1 MSELPESLDP
11 YDDPEFRLY
20 VTHVRENLIPKID
33 QSRFTMAMVPTGPT
47 DVKFAIELGLSI
59 MLGKPIIL
67 VVRPGTKI
75 PWKLTKIADSVIELP
90 DGWETNEKAQTR
102 VRKAIEGV
110 MKKQLPPKANP

>member
-1 MSELPESLDP
+1 MTSLPPDSVDP
-11 YDDPEFRLY
+11 YDDPDFKLY

-33 QSRFTMAMVPTGPT
+33 ESAFTMALVPTGPT

-59 MLGKPIIL
+59 MMGKPIIL
-67 VVRPGTKI
+67 VVQPGTKI

-90 DGWETNEKAQTR
+90 DGWETNEKAQAR

-110 MKKQLPPKANP
+110 MKRLPPKAKP